1 MWVLLNFYLFFSRY
15 HETTLSEMT
24 EILFVAIALIEI
36 FPVFTSQLMNFQ
48 LKSHNLWGDE
58 V

>member
-36 FPVFTSQLMNFQ
+36 FSRFHVTA
-48 LKSHNLWGDE
+48 DE
-58 V
+58 FSIKIS